1 MSEFQGDMF
10 SEMEETRPK
19 EQPKETRFKE
29 KHSLDSD
36 EEDDDGDKHEV
47 LDDEEIEGQE
57 EGISDVVE
65 GIQITPFNMTEEMEE
80 GHFDKDGMFI
90 FEKDKAQIRDS
101 WMDNIDWVKVK
112 ETQIKHDLK
121 RSLSDSDEELPPF
134 NEQAVYAEILPMLQP
149 GESIAKALRRIGG
162 NQNLS
167 ASQRL
172 KLKKQ
177 KKLGNVNNS
186 NTEEEAQE
194 KKAKMAKLTELAD
207 SFVSNG
213 IMDIY
218 EMTYEKI
225 SHTLKKMESQ
235 KVKFDVPADVD
246 DDDALDMFADNF
258 DKKESDGTEIG
269 PRESKKAKLDLNGS
283 GEDASH
289 KTEPAAASTSTEAAS
304 SSAAASTSAEESEVK
319 WEYKWE
325 DTDSATIHGPFNSTQ
340 MLKWSDD
347 GFFKNGAYCR
357 KVGAANAQFYNTRR
371 IDFDLYT

>member
-1 MSEFQGDMF
+1 MSEFQEDMF
-10 SEMEETRPK
+10 SEMEEKRPK
-19 EQPKETRFKE
+19 EQLKETRFKG

-36 EEDDDGDKHEV
+36 EEDDDGDKYEL
-47 LDDEEIEGQE
+47 LDDEDIEGQE
-57 EGISDVVE
+57 DGISDVVE
-65 GIQITPFNMTEEMEE
+65 GIQVTPFNMAEEMEE

-112 ETQIKHDLK
+112 ETQIKRDLK

-134 NEQAVYAEILPMLQP
+134 DEKAVYAEILPMLQP
-149 GESIAKALRRIGG
+149 GETIAKALRRIGG

-177 KKLGNVNNS
+177 KKLENKNNS
-186 NTEEEAQE
+186 STEDEAQE
-194 KKAKMAKLTELAD
+194 RKARMAKLTELAD

-218 EMTYEKI
+218 EMTCEKI
-225 SHTLKKMESQ
+225 THTLKKMESQ

-258 DKKESDGTEIG
+258 DKKDADSKEIG
-269 PRESKKAKLDLNGS
+269 PSSSKKAKMEMNGS
-283 GEDASH
+283 GEDSSR

-304 SSAAASTSAEESEVK
+304 TSAAEEESSEVR

-325 DTDSATIHGPFNSTQ
+325 DKDTATIHGPFSSSQ
-340 MLKWSDD
+340 MMNWSEE
-347 GFFKNGAYCR
+347 GFFKEGAYCR
-357 KVGAANAQFYNTRR
+357 KVDAANTQFYSTRR